1 MDVAAG
7 WTTIKSKQYQVRVQA
22 GPGNV
27 TNYGWQYSFH
37 GSNWGTVQVNTVAS
51 QIVDFAAA
59 NGITV
64 KKTN

>member
-27 TNYGWQYSFH
+27 TNYGWQYSFR
-37 GSNWGTVQVNTVAS
+37 GSNCMVQVNTVAS